1 MSECVCVTSAQT
13 LKRVCVL
20 KFQNAIEAG
29 IAGYTPV
36 TGLDISGLEVDLP
49 RADYIV
55 ELV

>member
-1 MSECVCVTSAQT
+1 VCVCVKSAQP